1 MKTKIRTLLLTAVAI
16 LITANTYGQDVTK
29 TEFIVPKNSVSLNMG
44 LMFLAPS
51 VEYGRILLQK
61 EKWFLNGSA
70 GIGTVAMAGG
80 VTVPHQLTFNIG
92 KRSSFFEVGAG
103 GVFWNGTTD
112 ASGFTERESS
122 YNIGPLLGWR
132 KYCKRKFFFR
142 LYMNPLVLSPI
153 SNDFSDIFY
162 ILNTGFSFGYSF

>member
-1 MKTKIRTLLLTAVAI
+1 MRRTLQ
-16 LITANTYGQDVTK
+16 ITFMFFISLSTLFSQEKVK
-29 TEFIVPKNSVSLNMG
+29 TEFTVPSNSIEANLSL
-44 LMFLAPS
+44 LFLAPS
-51 VEYGRILLQK
+51 LEYGRILLHK

-80 VTVPHQLTFNIG
+80 ITVPHQLTFNFG

-103 GVFWNGTTD
+103 GIFWNGETD
-112 ASGFTERESS
+112 ASGFTKRESS
-122 YNIGPLLGWR
+122 YNIGPILGWR

-142 LYMNPLVLSPI
+142 LYMNPLVLKPI
-153 SNDFSDIFY
+153 SNDFSDVLY

>member
-1 MKTKIRTLLLTAVAI
+1 MKKISLTAATLLLALNIFAQT
-16 LITANTYGQDVTK
+16 NSK
-29 TEFIVPKNSVSLNMG
+29 NEFTVPKNSVSVNMG

-51 VEYGRILLQK
+51 VEYGRILIQK

-70 GIGTVAMAGG
+70 GIGTIAVAGG
-80 VTVPHQLTFNIG
+80 VTVPHQLTFNFG

-103 GVFWNGTTD
+103 GIFWNGTTD

-122 YNIGPLLGWR
+122 YNIGPVLGWR

-142 LYMNPLVLSPI
+142 LYMNPLVLTPI
-153 SNDFSDIFY
+153 SNDFSDVLYF
-162 ILNTGFSFGYSF
+162 LNTGFSFGYSF